1 VGQINSVV
9 STRLQIYMCV
19 MQKCMKF
26 EVLAAVSSRTTI
38 TTVQVVTPFS
48 QVRVHH
54 RIAKTYYVLYREES

>member
-1 VGQINSVV
+1 MGQINSVV

-19 MQKCMKF
+19 MQNCMKF

-48 QVRVHH
+48 QVCVHH
-54 RIAKTYYVLYREES
+54 RIAKIYYVLYREES